1 MPCDLTQ
8 QTTALIEHIQTRF
21 HEGHRRALPELLAMA
36 AAAEA
41 NGIDAGLV
49 DALRTIGNELE
60 QHMFKEEM
68 RLFPMMTQTGN
79 TLIGRLIQDLH
90 CEHLAHEHAMDE
102 FRTRLRL
109 LGQTHRTDATPCS
122 SVQCQPSP
130 EGSPGRPVHRLFRS
144 SLGVHSRYGPHTRA
158 ATDSWHAPTRRL
170 QTFRHLHACPG
181 CFRLKRLPGGAC
193 TRWKAPPFHGAH
205 PSATSALLISLP

>member
-8 QTTALIEHIQTRF
+8 QATALIEHIQTRF

-68 RLFPMMTQTGN
+68 RLFPMMEQGGN

-90 CEHLAHEHAMDE
+90 CEHVAHEHAMDE

-109 LGQTHRTDATPCS
+109 LGQSHRTDGMLRALT
-122 SVQCQPSP
+122 QGFDDLAN
-130 EGSPGRPVHRLFRS
+130 ELGSHIRAEDEQLFPLFAAPVPTAVPAAFKPPHKRPV
-144 SLGVHSRYGPHTRA
+144 
-158 ATDSWHAPTRRL
+158 
-170 QTFRHLHACPG
+170 
-181 CFRLKRLPGGAC
+181 LP
-193 TRWKAPPFHGAH
+193 
-205 PSATSALLISLP
+205 